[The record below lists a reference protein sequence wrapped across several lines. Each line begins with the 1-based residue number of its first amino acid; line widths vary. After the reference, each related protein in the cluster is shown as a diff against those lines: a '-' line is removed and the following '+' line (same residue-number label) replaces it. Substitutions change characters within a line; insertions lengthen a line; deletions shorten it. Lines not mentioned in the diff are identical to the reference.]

1 MDSESNE
8 LLQLPHVTH
17 DKLKELKNHG
27 IKSLNSLIHMK
38 KEALFSI
45 SKKII
50 KTERNQT
57 EFLKAVNDLPV
68 LCLGSKLSISVI
80 GGKTDIAEYTRI
92 NNIYSSDSDSNNDI
106 RCTEDSQTDPT
117 STNITANPDGDRIG
131 RSQAAASKSSS
142 LTTSKILGTFSQNT
156 FTKIASLTPGTEYD
170 LKFSIDLLH
179 GNSKA
184 SVFCPRYH
192 RSKVASYWCVVGI
205 KGSVL
210 AVKKVIFSGTR
221 MNVVIPVMIP
231 GTATATASVAAMDV
245 NRLNTKISNPNDKL
259 YMNYD
264 DDYRQLQ
271 QQQQQVKEK
280 DKKERQSKRQEIIQI
295 YLISDSIMGL
305 DDAVDLPILS

>member
-1 MDSESNE
+1 M
-8 LLQLPHVTH
+8 
-17 DKLKELKNHG
+17 
-27 IKSLNSLIHMK
+27 
-38 KEALFSI
+38 
-45 SKKII
+45 
-50 KTERNQT
+50 
-57 EFLKAVNDLPV
+57 
-68 LCLGSKLSISVI
+68 
-80 GGKTDIAEYTRI
+80 
-92 NNIYSSDSDSNNDI
+92 
-106 RCTEDSQTDPT
+106 T
-117 STNITANPDGDRIG
+117 STNVTANPDGDRIG

-142 LTTSKILGTFSQNT
+142 LTTSKIPGTFSQNT
-156 FTKIASLTPGTEYD
+156 FTKIVSLTPGTEYD

-210 AVKKVIFSGTR
+210 AVKKIIFSGTR
-221 MNVVIPVMIP
+221 MNVAIPVMVP
-231 GTATATASVAAMDV
+231 GTATATATATASVAAIDV
-245 NRLNTKISNPNDKL
+245 NRLNMKISNPNDKL

-264 DDYRQLQ
+264 DDYKQLQ

-305 DDAVDLPILS
+305 DDAVDLPILC